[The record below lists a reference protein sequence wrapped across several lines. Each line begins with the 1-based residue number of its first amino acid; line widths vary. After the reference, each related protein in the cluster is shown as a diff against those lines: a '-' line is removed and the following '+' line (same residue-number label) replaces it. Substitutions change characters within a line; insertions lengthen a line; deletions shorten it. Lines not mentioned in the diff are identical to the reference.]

1 MKISYTTNLL
11 LLSQKFPNSSSV
23 SEDQPIT
30 NCFTIQP
37 GNFLNLS
44 AKELLPAVITI
55 CYVISLCG
63 LCRQTSCQ
71 DLNFSY
77 LIPNFSHDMV
87 L

>member
-1 MKISYTTNLL
+1 MKISYTNLL

-44 AKELLPAVITI
+44 AKEILPAVITI
-55 CYVISLCG
+55 CYVNHYAGYADRPRAKI
-63 LCRQTSCQ
+63 
-71 DLNFSY
+71 
-77 LIPNFSHDMV
+77 
-87 L
+87 